1 MATKFN
7 SSSSIDN
14 FKEKVQVEIRRLRG
28 LNPHVVVM
36 GMGWQKLV
44 AQARVNVCSAHGLS
58 IPVFNE
64 VLQSHMVGMDASIVI
79 NNGGEV

>member
-1 MATKFN
+1 MAQLLN
-7 SSSSIDN
+7 SRSSIDN
-14 FKEKVQVEIRRLRG
+14 FNEKVQVEIRRLRG

-58 IPVFNE
+58 IPVYNE

-79 NNGGEV
+79 YNGD

>member
-1 MATKFN
+1 MAQLLN
-7 SSSSIDN
+7 SKDSIYN
-14 FKEKVQVEIRRLRG
+14 FKEKVCVEIRRLRR

-36 GMGWQKLV
+36 GTGWLKLI

-64 VLQSHMVGMDASIVI
+64 VLQPHMVGMDASIVI

>member
-1 MATKFN
+1 MATSFN
-7 SSSSIDN
+7 SKDSIFN
-14 FKEKVQVEIRRLRG
+14 FKEEVSVEIRRLRV

-36 GMGWQKLV
+36 GTGWLKLI

-64 VLQSHMVGMDASIVI
+64 VLQSHMVGMDANIVI
-79 NNGGEV
+79 NNGD